1 MSGSALRAAFSI
13 GAAQARVRADGEIYM
28 KITLDLDVL
37 VAEGK
42 LTAEEAARLKG
53 FAASDTGELGSNVL
67 FALGAAAVAT
77 GVGVLV
83 PTIETA
89 VALGAVL
96 FGVGFWLRVTRVA
109 RWNVFAQI
117 IMVVGALA
125 LLGALGGLFGEH
137 LWVRVALTAATV
149 VAAVLATS
157 GLLAALAVLA
167 FAATITLDVEMW
179 APTHYL
185 TVAIVAL
192 SALVLGLYLLSLRL
206 TAAHERLA
214 IIAMR
219 TAILLVNGAFF
230 VGSIFGDDVLGLPG
244 VYFSVAWAI
253 ALLAFGAWAVFA
265 NRRWVVNTVAVFG
278 AIHFFTQWF
287 MVLGAQPFSILGG
300 GLLLIGF
307 GLALARFNRWVG
319 ARKAPASAGSPLPQ
333 ADGWK
338 G

>member
-1 MSGSALRAAFSI
+1 
-13 GAAQARVRADGEIYM
+13 M
-28 KITLDLDVL
+28 KITLDLDTL

-42 LTAEEAARLKG
+42 LSAAEAERLKG
-53 FAASDTGELGSNVL
+53 FATRDTGELGSNVL

-83 PTIETA
+83 PTLETA

-96 FGVGFWLRVTRVA
+96 FAAGFWLRVAGITRWA
-109 RWNVFAQI
+109 VFAQI
-117 IMVVGALA
+117 VMVIGALA
-125 LLGALGGLFGEH
+125 LLGGLGGLFGEH
-137 LWVRVALTAATV
+137 LWVRIALTLATA

-167 FAATITLDVEMW
+167 FAATITIDVDLW
-179 APTHYL
+179 TPTHYL
-185 TVAIVAL
+185 AYAIVAL

-206 TAAHERLA
+206 APAYERLA

-219 TAILLVNGAFF
+219 TAILLVNAAFF
-230 VGSIFGDDVLGLPG
+230 VGSIFGDEMLGWSG
-244 VYFSVAWAI
+244 IYFSIAWAI

-265 NRRWVVNTVAVFG
+265 NRRWVVNSVAVFG

-287 MVLGAQPFSILGG
+287 LVLGAQPLSILGG

-319 ARKAPASAGSPLPQ
+319 GRGVEAGR
-333 ADGWK
+333 A
-338 G
+338 

>member
-1 MSGSALRAAFSI
+1 
-13 GAAQARVRADGEIYM
+13 M
-28 KITLDLDVL
+28 KITLDLDAL
-37 VAEGK
+37 VADGK
-42 LTAEEAARLKG
+42 LSAAEAERLKG
-53 FAASDTGELGSNVL
+53 FAARDTGELGSNVL

-83 PTIETA
+83 PSLETM
-89 VALGAVL
+89 VALGPVL
-96 FGVGFWLRVTRVA
+96 FGAGFWLRITRVA

-117 IMVVGALA
+117 IMVIGALA
-125 LLGALGGLFGEH
+125 LLGGLGGLFGQY
-137 LWVRVALTAATV
+137 LWVRIVLTGATALAAI
-149 VAAVLATS
+149 LAGS

-167 FAATITLDVEMW
+167 FAATITLDVELW

-185 TVAIVAL
+185 SVAIVAL

-206 TAAHERLA
+206 APAHERLA

-230 VGSIFGDDVLGLPG
+230 IGSIFGDELLGWPG
-244 VYFSVAWAI
+244 VYFSVAWAA
-253 ALLAFGAWAVFA
+253 ALLAFGTWAVLA
-265 NRRWVVNTVAVFG
+265 NRRWVVNTVALFG

-319 ARKAPASAGSPLPQ
+319 TRRHSAEPSSAAASR
-333 ADGWK
+333 
-338 G
+338 

>member
-1 MSGSALRAAFSI
+1 
-13 GAAQARVRADGEIYM
+13 M
-28 KITLDLDVL
+28 KITLDLDAL

-42 LTAEEAARLKG
+42 LTVAEAERLRG
-53 FAASDTGELGSNVL
+53 FAATDTGELGSNVL

-89 VALGAVL
+89 IALGAVL

-117 IMVVGALA
+117 IMVIGALA
-125 LLGALGGLFGEH
+125 LLGGLGGLFGEH
-137 LWVRVALTAATV
+137 FWVRVALTVATA

-157 GLLAALAVLA
+157 GLLASLAVLA
-167 FAATITLDVEMW
+167 FAATITLDIDAW

-185 TVAIVAL
+185 SVAIVAL
-192 SALVLGLYLLSLRL
+192 SALVRGLYLLSLRL
-206 TAAHERLA
+206 APAHERLA

-219 TAILLVNGAFF
+219 TAILLINGAFF
-230 VGSIFGDDVLGLPG
+230 VGSIFGDELLGLSG
-244 VYFSVAWAI
+244 MYFSGAWAI
-253 ALLAFGAWAVFA
+253 ALVAFGTWAVFA

-278 AIHFFTQWF
+278 AVHFFTQWF

-319 ARKAPASAGSPLPQ
+319 IRKGAGSSGVPQPQ
-333 ADGWK
+333 AEE
-338 G
+338 

>member
-1 MSGSALRAAFSI
+1 
-13 GAAQARVRADGEIYM
+13 M
-28 KITLDLDVL
+28 KITLDLDAL
-37 VAEGK
+37 VAQGK
-42 LTAEEAARLKG
+42 LTAAEAERLKG
-53 FAASDTGELGSNVL
+53 FAAKETGELGSNVL
-67 FALGAAAVAT
+67 FALGAAAVAV
-77 GVGVLV
+77 GVGILV

-89 VALGAVL
+89 IALGAVL
-96 FGVGFWLRVTRVA
+96 FGAGFWLRITRVA

-117 IMVVGALA
+117 IMVIGALA
-125 LLGALGGLFGEH
+125 LLGGLGGLFGEH
-137 LWVRVALTAATV
+137 LWVRIALAAATA

-167 FAATITLDVEMW
+167 FAATITLDVDIW

-185 TVAIVAL
+185 SVAIVAL
-192 SALVLGLYLLSLRL
+192 SGLVLGLYLLSLRL
-206 TAAHERLA
+206 APAHERLA

-219 TAILLVNGAFF
+219 TAILLVNVAFF
-230 VGSIFGDDVLGLPG
+230 IGAIFGDALLGLPG
-244 VYFSVAWAI
+244 VFFSIAWAI

-300 GLLLIGF
+300 GMLLIGF

-319 ARKAPASAGSPLPQ
+319 TRGRAAGDSVPQ
-333 ADGWK
+333 AQ
-338 G
+338 